1 MPPLPNVALPPRS
14 IPQASLVNSSLLIPP
29 SGFLVES
36 KNKTNIKYFFEIKTE
51 PWEFIRFEKNKKG
64 SEEFKIAVGQLGFS
78 FTKEEEEMW
87 TIWMNKFEQEEE
99 SK

>member
-1 MPPLPNVALPPRS
+1 MLNHKNKILS
-14 IPQASLVNSSLLIPP
+14 FEDLTNI
-29 SGFLVES
+29 LVES